1 MSRTQFLKEL
11 HQLGREN
18 NIPNISEVNEK
29 YLRNFI
35 TTKGYSQILEIGS
48 ANGYST
54 ICFADEL
61 EKNGDGK
68 IVSIEFSQQ
77 AYEDAQE
84 NFKTAGVEDMIE
96 YYFGDARDIIPFLD
110 RKFDFIFI
118 D

>member
-1 MSRTQFLKEL
+1 MTRTEFLHDL
-11 HQLGREN
+11 HKLGKEN
-18 NIPNISEVNEK
+18 NIPNISQVNEAF
-29 YLRNFI
+29 LRNLI
-35 TTKGYSQILEIGS
+35 TTKNYSQILEIGS

-61 EKNGDGK
+61 EKNGGGK

-84 NFKTAGVEDMIE
+84 NFKAAGVEDVIE